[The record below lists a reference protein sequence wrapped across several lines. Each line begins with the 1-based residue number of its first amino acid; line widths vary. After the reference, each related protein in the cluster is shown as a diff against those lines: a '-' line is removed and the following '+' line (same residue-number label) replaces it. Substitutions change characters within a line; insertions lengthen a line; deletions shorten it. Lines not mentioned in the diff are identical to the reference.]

1 MIKLIASDMD
11 GTLLND
17 RKELPAD
24 FFDVLCRLEE
34 RGIKFTVAS
43 GRSYDAVAHL
53 FPEEYRSRLDFI
65 CDNGANIYHEGKQ
78 ARYTPLERAT
88 FEQLIRACD
97 EIGGLRVLVCAG
109 KGTYHLEAEPDFTAE
124 IAKYYK
130 NHIPC
135 DDLLSVDDV
144 IYKVAVCDLQGTEKH
159 AKPAIDALMGD
170 KLNVQ
175 VSGPIWMDVMSAGV
189 NKGSALAQ
197 LAELLGIDSSE
208 VMAFGDYLND
218 AEMLSY
224 AGWSFAMENGHP
236 DVRRIAAYTAGSN
249 NDNGVLK
256 AVRRY
261 ALGESVEE

>member
-17 RKELPAD
+17 RKELPPD
-24 FFDVLCRLEE
+24 FFEVLDSLEQ
-34 RGIKFTVAS
+34 RGIRFTVAS
-43 GRSYDAVAHL
+43 GRSYDAVTHL
-53 FPEEYRSRLDFI
+53 FPEEYRPRMGFI
-65 CDNGANIYHEGKQ
+65 CDNGANVYYCGEQ
-78 ARYTPLERAT
+78 VSVTPLDRET

-97 EIGGLRVLVCAG
+97 RIGELRVLVCAG
-109 KGTYHLEAEPDFTAE
+109 KGTYHLTADPVFTEE

-144 IYKVAVCDLQGTEKH
+144 IYKVAVCDVQGTEKR
-159 AKPAIDALMGD
+159 AKPALDAIMGD

-189 NKGSALAQ
+189 NKGSALER
-197 LAELLGIDSSE
+197 LAGHLKLDRGE
-208 VMAFGDYLND
+208 VMAFGDYYND
-218 AEMLSY
+218 AEMLRF

-236 DVRRIAAYTAGSN
+236 DVKRIARFLARSN
-249 NDNGVLK
+249 NENGV
-256 AVRRY
+256 VRAIRQY
-261 ALGESVEE
+261 ALNGGE